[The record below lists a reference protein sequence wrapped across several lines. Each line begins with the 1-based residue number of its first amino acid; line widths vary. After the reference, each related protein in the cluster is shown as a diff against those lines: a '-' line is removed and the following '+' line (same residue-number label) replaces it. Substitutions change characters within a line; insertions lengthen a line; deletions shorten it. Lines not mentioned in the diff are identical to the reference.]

1 MNLKFFWTFSDGL
14 PSPNCQSDSVDKDGV
29 SPLECLLTD
38 DGGQTYPHTL
48 PWLEAG
54 LRCIDQVRAGGTEP
68 QRWDRES
75 WGAEL
80 SQSHVRIYSL
90 YDEKCAE
97 TVSLNAFERALSGWT
112 AFLRSQP
119 SVRHETTL
127 QLP

>member
-1 MNLKFFWTFSDGL
+1 MNLKFFWTISDDM

-38 DGGQTYPHTL
+38 DGGQPYLSTI

-54 LRCIDQVRAGGTEP
+54 LNSIDLVKTGMAERQH
-68 QRWDRES
+68 WDREC

-80 SQSHVRIYSL
+80 SQSQVRVYSL
-90 YDEKCAE
+90 YDENCAE
-97 TVSLNAFERALSGWT
+97 TLSLSAFELALSGWA

-119 SVRHETTL
+119 DAQRVTTIP
-127 QLP
+127 LP